1 MQNHAQKGLHSCC
14 VDRLTVGIDATISL
28 LTLIR
33 PALPLQRGTITVS
46 CNSEVAVIKALRF
59 TLLRQDLR
67 LTMFVLACS

>member
-1 MQNHAQKGLHSCC
+1 MQNHVQKGLHSCC
-14 VDRLTVGIDATISL
+14 VDRLIFGIDATISL
-28 LTLIR
+28 LALIR